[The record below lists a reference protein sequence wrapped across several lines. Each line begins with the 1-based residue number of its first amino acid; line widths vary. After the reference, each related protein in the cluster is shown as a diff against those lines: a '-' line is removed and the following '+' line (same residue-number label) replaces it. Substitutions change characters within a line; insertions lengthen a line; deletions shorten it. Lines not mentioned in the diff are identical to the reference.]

1 MIDEA
6 VRNAKTIPEM
16 FLERVRATPDAKSH
30 EFERDGKWV
39 SVSYREFGEQVKHA
53 TLGFAELGIKRGDN
67 VAIWGDTTAEW
78 TILDVGAL
86 SAGASVAGVYQS
98 STAEQVSYILND
110 ARSNILCVDTPDRFA
125 MALELKEQLPLV
137 TKVVY
142 WNAGSPAPS
151 DWVMSIDDLLE
162 QGKKAATARPGRYE
176 ELVQGQD
183 PDAAA
188 VLIYTSGTTGMPK
201 GVILSHE
208 NCLVQCRA
216 AVDNDF
222 LKPGDRLVSF
232 LPMSHVAEHAAQFM
246 GRVYTG
252 LQTTF
257 CPNMQDV
264 ARVMKEKPP
273 TLLVAVPRLY
283 EKIRQKI
290 LSNIETAP
298 PKKQRLAR
306 WALDIG
312 DKVAKHKAK
321 KESVPF
327 VLGLQHKIA
336 DKIVLS
342 KIREAFGGQVRI
354 MLSAAAPIDVETI
367 EFFQSLGVTFL
378 EAYGLSEC
386 GGASHANRPNDYKNG
401 TVGLPIRSFECKIAE
416 DGEILLHGPGI
427 FKGYLNK
434 PEATAE
440 CLDADGWLHTGDIG
454 VIDEDGF
461 LRITDRK
468 KNLLIT
474 AGGKN
479 VAPAGIE
486 MLIKREPVI
495 SQVVVLGDRKPYL
508 SALLTLSREVID
520 SEKLSRDQVEERVK
534 NAIDNANLQLA
545 RYEQIKKY
553 KVLDEEFS
561 VESGEMT
568 PTMKIK
574 RNVVMKKNEP
584 VISALYGE

>member
-1 MIDEA
+1 MIEDA

-16 FLERVRATPDAKSH
+16 FLERVKATPNQTSH
-30 EFERDGKWV
+30 QYEKDGSWR
-39 SVSYREFGEQVKHA
+39 SVTYREFGEQVRHA
-53 TLGFAELGIKRGDN
+53 ALGFHALGVRRGEN
-67 VAIWGDTTAEW
+67 VAIWGETTPEW
-78 TILDVGAL
+78 TVLDVGAL
-86 SAGASVAGVYQS
+86 SAGASVAGVYQTS
-98 STAEQVSYILND
+98 APEQVTYILND
-110 ARSNILCVDTPDRFA
+110 AKSKILCVDTPER
-125 MALELKEQLPLV
+125 LEEAIRLRPELPLV
-137 TKVVY
+137 EKVVA
-142 WNAGSPAPS
+142 WNAGKVTASE
-151 DWVMSIDDLLE
+151 WVMPIEDLLAS
-162 QGKKAATARPGRYE
+162 GAAEEAAKPGQYE
-176 ELVQGQD
+176 ELVRGQD
-183 PDAAA
+183 PDAVA

-201 GVILSHE
+201 GVMLSHE

-222 LKPGDRLVSF
+222 LKAGDKLVSF

-252 LQTTF
+252 LETTF
-257 CPNMQDV
+257 CPNINDV

-283 EKIRQKI
+283 EKMRQKI
-290 LSNIETAP
+290 MTNIEQAP

-306 WALDIG
+306 WALDVG

-327 VLGLQHKIA
+327 VLGLQHRIA
-336 DKIVLS
+336 DKLVLS
-342 KIREAFGGQVRI
+342 KVRAAFGGQVRI
-354 MLSAAAPIDVETI
+354 MVSAAAPIDVDTI
-367 EFFQSLGVTFL
+367 DFFMALGVTFL

-386 GGASHANRPNDYKNG
+386 GGASHANRPDDYQVG
-401 TVGLPIRSFECKIAE
+401 TVGLPIKSFECKIAE
-416 DGEILLHGPGI
+416 DGEILLRGPGI

-434 PEATAE
+434 PDATAE
-440 CLDADGWLHTGDIG
+440 CLDDEGWLHTGDIG
-454 VIDEDGF
+454 NIDERGF

-486 MLIKREPVI
+486 MLIKRESVI

-508 SALLTLSREVID
+508 SALLTLSKDVVDGER
-520 SEKLSRDQVEERVK
+520 LTQDQVEERVK
-534 NAIDNANLQLA
+534 NAIDNANMQLA

-553 KVLDEEFS
+553 RVLDEEFS